1 MYWNYVITDDCI
13 GCGLCKK
20 NCPVEAIN
28 GEKKQKHVIDTTKC
42 LKCGA
47 CMEKCKKGAIIKE

>member
-1 MYWNYVITDDCI
+1 MLNYVITDDCI

-20 NCPVEAIN
+20 TCPAGGIT

-47 CMEKCKKGAIIKE
+47 CMEKCKKGAIIKQ